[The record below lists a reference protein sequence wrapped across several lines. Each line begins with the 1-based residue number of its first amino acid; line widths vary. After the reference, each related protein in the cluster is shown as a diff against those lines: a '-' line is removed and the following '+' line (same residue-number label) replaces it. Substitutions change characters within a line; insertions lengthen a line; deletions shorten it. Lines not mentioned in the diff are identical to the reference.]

1 MKGRGFFHG
10 LVQARRVG
18 LSHERL
24 AERLRAENCGKQ
36 KDESTHLQ

>member
-1 MKGRGFFHG
+1 MKGREFFRG

-24 AERLRAENCGKQ
+24 AERLRAENCGQQ
-36 KDESTHLQ
+36 KDERNHLK